1 MVQRKVYNYNKKI
14 IHQIKVL
21 LRMETNKV
29 KALAQICKLM
39 RGAGFTVNDVK
50 RYAQKHENELA
61 DEYDILCLIDGRLE
75 RVAFSLRHLGKP
87 IGIFPFPNEPEYIEL
102 DEVESKKHTDT
113 DVEESRLLDEQFCS
127 RVYKIKDNLNVY
139 LETLGKPV
147 LEGVYLADNS
157 YMHGCGWLVG
167 FDDNETHNISS
178 DYFGGNEPAKLRY
191 MGRFN
196 GSNHN

>member
-1 MVQRKVYNYNKKI
+1 MEVKKE
-14 IHQIKVL
+14 K
-21 LRMETNKV
+21 T
-29 KALAQICKLM
+29 LAQIYKMM
-39 RGAGFTVNDVK
+39 RRDGLTVNDVK
-50 RYAQKHENELA
+50 QYVSKHQADIA
-61 DEYDILCLIDGRLE
+61 DEYDLLSLIDGKME
-75 RVAFSLRHLGKP
+75 RVPFSLRHLGKP

-113 DVEESRLLDEQFCS
+113 DVEESRLLDEQFCG

-139 LETLGKPV
+139 LEALGKPV